1 MAIGID
7 PTVDYPFK
15 RLFGSAEHPAIT
27 IHFLNAVLGPVPR
40 IEQVTILDPISNR
53 MTEDGKLLI
62 FDVKA
67 RDDRGRWLN
76 IEMQSSKH
84 AGLPQRLALY
94 AASMY
99 VGQFR
104 EGESYSSLCP
114 AISIC
119 VLDAV
124 LFPGVPDMHLDFR
137 LRSGSHDLVLT
148 DDLQVHFLELPKY
161 NPMKPPPQDASP
173 LKKWAYFL
181 RYGKDLTP
189 DEIREFLFDPVF
201 IEAAEVLQMIAQS
214 PSERALYEARL
225 KLETDQVWKL
235 QEAKDEGRDE
245 GFVLGIQR
253 GEYRGK
259 IRLLQNILGL
269 PESSEGE
276 LEAMDIGQLQ
286 NELAR
291 LRALLRDRR

>member
-1 MAIGID
+1 
-7 PTVDYPFK
+7 
-15 RLFGSAEHPAIT
+15 
-27 IHFLNAVLGPVPR
+27 
-40 IEQVTILDPISNR
+40 
-53 MTEDGKLLI
+53 
-62 FDVKA
+62 
-67 RDDRGRWLN
+67 
-76 IEMQSSKH
+76 
-84 AGLPQRLALY
+84 
-94 AASMY
+94 MY

-124 LFPGVPDMHLDFR
+124 LFPGVPEMHLDFR

-161 NPMKPPPQDASP
+161 NPTKPPPQDASP
-173 LKKWAYFL
+173 LEKWAYFL

-235 QEAKDEGRDE
+235 QEAKDEG
-245 GFVLGIQR
+245 FVLGIQR
-253 GEYRGK
+253 GEYRGQ
-259 IRLLQNILGL
+259 IRLLQILLGQ
-269 PESSEGE
+269 PESSECE
-276 LEAMDIGQLQ
+276 LESMDIGQMQNVLSQLQ
-286 NELAR
+286 AQ
-291 LRALLRDRR
+291 LRDRS